1 MRLHISLGLL
11 IVGLLAISA
20 QAQTVLQVPYDS
32 AQIVWAAPADPPPAG
47 VGVTRWYLMN
57 CGAADIRIEL
67 PMTSVPIKTV
77 APKPGSYT
85 CTLWAVNNFGKSAP
99 ATTPTFEAG
108 YIPSTPGNV
117 RIEVR

>member
-1 MRLHISLGLL
+1 MTIRLALL
-11 IVGLLAISA
+11 LCLLPVQAL
-20 QAQTVLQVPYDS
+20 AQTVLQVPYDA
-32 AQIVWAAPADPPPAG
+32 AQIVWAAPVDPPPAG

-67 PMTSVPIKTV
+67 PATSVPVKTV

-99 ATTPTFEAG
+99 AAVPVFEAG
-108 YIPSTPGNV
+108 YVPPTPNNV